1 MCTSVVGV
9 WVWVH
14 TKHSTNEATATL
26 VTTPLQH
33 NTSLNSQGF
42 ENVNKLLRL
51 NGEYGAVLLIEIV
64 AIKIFATGISK
75 ASGLVGG
82 LYAPAIFLGAALGSA
97 FSDFGHLVV
106 DGIPGLAMSA
116 PQAYALVGVAAMLAA
131 ICQVPL
137 TAVLLLFE
145 LTQDYTIIAPTLGA
159 VGISYWLSTLL
170 RKMVLSPAG
179 SVNGSTGTTGGAAA
193 AGGGLPQP
201 PPYAVPPSSAAAALL
216 QQQQQQ
222 QMFPAA
228 LLGRLAPLPPPT
240 DTDVLVPANGTTN
253 GTPADTV
260 HGGGTAGSVD
270 YMTVQS
276 VLQAQPSDSATSMV
290 LRAFE
295 QPQGEQALESN
306 KSGDVGVAALAAS
319 LGDVR
324 LADCVVLH
332 GEMHVSDALVQ
343 LTMHDK
349 VGLVVNKEGVVVGL
363 VTAPMLMAA
372 TESSKVKV
380 V

>member
-1 MCTSVVGV
+1 MF
-9 WVWVH
+9 
-14 TKHSTNEATATL
+14 K
-26 VTTPLQH
+26 PP
-33 NTSLNSQGF
+33 QGF

-51 NGEYGAVLLIEIV
+51 NGEYGALLLLEIV
-64 AIKIFATGISK
+64 IIKIFATGISK

-170 RKMVLSPAG
+170 RKMVLSPNSSSGGGVQQQPLPPYAA
-179 SVNGSTGTTGGAAA
+179 STAAA
-193 AGGGLPQP
+193 A
-201 PPYAVPPSSAAAALL
+201 VLL
-216 QQQQQQ
+216 QQQQEQK
-222 QMFPAA
+222 MFPAA
-228 LLGRLAPLPPPT
+228 LLGRIAPSGVPA
-240 DTDVLVPANGTTN
+240 DVLAVTTTN
-253 GTPADTV
+253 GSNTAEA
-260 HGGGTAGSVD
+260 GGNS
-270 YMTVQS
+270 MTVGN
-276 VLQAQPSDSATSMV
+276 VLQSPDIAPGSAPDAVV
-290 LRAFE
+290 LRTCDEDDGVALN
-295 QPQGEQALESN
+295 GE
-306 KSGDVGVAALAAS
+306 SGAASSDAGFGVAA

-332 GEMHVSDALVQ
+332 STMHVSDALVQ

-349 VGLVVNKEGVVVGL
+349 VGLVVDGEGLVVGL
-363 VTAPMLMAA
+363 VTATMLTTAI
-372 TESSKVKV
+372 ENSKVGV
-380 V
+380 A